1 MNIIIGI
8 ILIGLGSWLTYIQG
22 KKLNNGI
29 SDTLGGNI
37 SLFIVGIGL
46 VGMGIISLF
55 Q

>member
-22 KKLNNGI
+22 IKLSKGVPD
-29 SDTLGGNI
+29 SLGGNV
-37 SLFIVGIGL
+37 SLLICGIGL